1 MAIIMIILVKDL
13 VRILV
18 EKEVRRR
25 RRKMSCKFFY
35 V

>member
-1 MAIIMIILVKDL
+1 MMMILVEDL
-13 VRILV
+13 VGILV